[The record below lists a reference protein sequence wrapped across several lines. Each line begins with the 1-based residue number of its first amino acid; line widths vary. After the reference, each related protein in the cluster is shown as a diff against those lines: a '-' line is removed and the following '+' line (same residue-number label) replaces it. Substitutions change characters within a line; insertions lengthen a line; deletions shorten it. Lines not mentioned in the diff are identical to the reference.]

1 MSRLHRLLATVTLGA
16 ALVLALPAGAS
27 AFSTV
32 VIDAGHG
39 GYSLGQSVG
48 GVYEKWL
55 ALDIALR
62 LDRYL
67 RWRGVQTVLTRRND
81 AFVGLDER
89 VNLANRYR
97 RDAIFVSVHF
107 NGSRNTGASGL
118 ETFYYSRS
126 GFDLAS
132 RIHRRAVPKVRGG
145 NRGVKFGRYHVIR
158 KAALPAA
165 LVEGGFLT
173 NPAERA
179 RIVKGS
185 YRQNLAEAIGRG
197 ILDYQA
203 ASR

>member
-1 MSRLHRLLATVTLGA
+1 MSRRHRFLAAITLGA
-16 ALVLALPAGAS
+16 AMVLALPTGAA

-39 GYSLGQSVG
+39 GYNLGQSVG

-67 RWRGVQTVLTRRND
+67 RWRGVHTVLTRRND
-81 AFVGLDER
+81 AFVGLDDR
-89 VNLANRYR
+89 VNIANRYR
-97 RDAIFVSVHF
+97 GNAIFVSLHF
-107 NGSRNTGASGL
+107 NGSRNTGANGL

-132 RIHRRAVPKVRGG
+132 RIHRRIVPKVRGE

-158 KAALPAA
+158 KAALPAV

-179 RIVKGS
+179 RIVKGA

-197 ILDYQA
+197 ILDYKA
-203 ASR
+203 ACR